1 MNFILVDLAGS
12 EKIGQ
17 SKVEGLQQK
26 EALAINKSLTA
37 LQDVIIALNK
47 RDNHIPYRN
56 SKLTQ
61 LLKPF
66 MGSQAKVLMIVNIT
80 GLEEHLQE
88 SLTSLN
94 FA

>member
-1 MNFILVDLAGS
+1 
-12 EKIGQ
+12 
-17 SKVEGLQQK
+17 
-26 EALAINKSLTA
+26 
-37 LQDVIIALNK
+37 VIIALNK

-80 GLEEHLQE
+80 GLEEHQQE

-94 FA
+94 FAQKANQTRVTEEEHKENFNATWSVPPSKQAPQNYT